1 MPFWPLYMI
10 AAFVLAIWGYRAG
23 AWVAPV
29 LMLAGMFG
37 MRVIAWTI
45 DPALHAVASCTLW
58 LFIAVVL
65 VHKRA
70 WLPAFF
76 LALSGM
82 SYGIFWLA
90 GFEYG
95 VFSIMPIVADLFW
108 WLALLSIGG
117 GLLASTRNNR
127 SLGARLPDRFAVA
140 PLGLAARQTRDC
152 VTVAKCP
159 EMIYDAR

>member
-1 MPFWPLYMI
+1 MPFWPLYMV
-10 AAFVLAIWGYRAG
+10 AAFVLTIWGYRAG

-29 LMLAGMFG
+29 LMLAGLFG
-37 MRVIAWTI
+37 MRVIAWMI
-45 DPALHAVASCTLW
+45 DPALHAVAACTLW

-70 WLPAFF
+70 WLPAVF

-108 WLALLSIGG
+108 WLALLSVGG
-117 GLLASTRNNR
+117 GLLAASGHYSR
-127 SLGARLPDRFAVA
+127 SGAGLRDWFAVA
-140 PLGLAARQTRDC
+140 ALGVAARQARNS
-152 VTVAKCP
+152 VTVAKHP
-159 EMIYDAR
+159 KMIYDAQ